1 MLRKS
6 IMINIFI
13 CLCLIQ
19 LVYSNNGNIDFFFVF
34 FRVKS
39 IHIEQKSKVYL
50 DRDPFSG
57 HHNGRA
63 DDDDD
68 QRRPPLPS
76 PRQGNHGRGHHHHDR
91 GRHHH
96 DHHDHGPPGHQK
108 QQHENI
114 PICIPEVIY
123 IIVPCNNQT
132 NDNNPTTTT
141 TRMTATSSFDTS
153 TISIPTTM

>member
-19 LVYSNNGNIDFFFVF
+19 LVYSNN
-34 FRVKS
+34 
-39 IHIEQKSKVYL
+39 VYL

-57 HHNGRA
+57 HHNG
-63 DDDDD
+63 
-68 QRRPPLPS
+68 RPPLPS

-96 DHHDHGPPGHQK
+96 NHDHGPPGHQK

-132 NDNNPTTTT
+132 NDNNRMITSTT
-141 TRMTATSSFDTS
+141 TATSSFDTS
-153 TISIPTTM
+153 TISTPTTTTTTTVQP